1 MIDVDRLAGAPPL
14 AIRRL
19 WPAKRDAI
27 QAHLL
32 RLDREDRTLRFCHA
46 ANDAFLTSYCANIDW
61 LRATI
66 LGFFAAGELR
76 GVAELIPIK
85 DVWPPSAELA
95 LSVEG
100 PYQNH
105 GIGSALLRSA
115 LVMARNRLI
124 GTVFMIC
131 LVENRKMQHI
141 ARDLGACLV
150 VREGQ
155 VEGAIL
161 APWPSYFS
169 LIEEV
174 TAEGEALVRAALELR
189 LAAPPH
195 LSHEIA

>member
-1 MIDVDRLAGAPPL
+1 MVDVDRFLGAPPL

-19 WPAKRDAI
+19 WPAERGTI
-27 QAHLL
+27 RAHLL
-32 RLDREDRTLRFCHA
+32 RLDSEDRSLRFCHA
-46 ANDAFLTSYCANIDW
+46 ANDAFITSYCATIDW
-61 LRATI
+61 LRAAV

-76 GVAELIPIK
+76 GVAELIGIK

-105 GIGSALLRSA
+105 GIGSALLRRA
-115 LVMARNRLI
+115 LVTARNRLI
-124 GTVFMIC
+124 GTVYMIC

-141 ARDLGACLV
+141 ARDLGASLV

-161 APWPSYFS
+161 TP
-169 LIEEV
+169 L
-174 TAEGEALVRAALELR
+174 AERT
-189 LAAPPH
+189 LADRG
-195 LSHEIA
+195 SRGRG

>member
-1 MIDVDRLAGAPPL
+1 MTVDRSAGAPPL

-19 WPAKRDAI
+19 WPAERSAI
-27 QAHLL
+27 RAHLL
-32 RLDREDRTLRFCHA
+32 RLDRDDRTLRFCHT
-46 ANDAFLTSYCANIDW
+46 ANDAVITSYCENIDW
-61 LRATI
+61 LRATV
-66 LGFFAAGELR
+66 LGCFVEGELR
-76 GVAELIPIK
+76 GVGELIRIK
-85 DVWPPSAELA
+85 DVWPPTAELA

-105 GIGSALLRSA
+105 GIGSALLRRA

-124 GTVFMIC
+124 GTVYMIC

-141 ARDLGACLV
+141 ARDLGASLV

-161 APWPSYFS
+161 APWPSHLS

-174 TAEGEALVRAALELR
+174 AAEGEALVRAALEIP
-189 LAAPPH
+189 LAAPPR
-195 LSHEIA
+195 LSNRIA